1 MMGRKLKGGLMNRF
15 VTTSFIALAVVSASL
30 VTLRAQAKPP
40 QSPPSGGS
48 QRVAVCKLLS
58 TAEVKKHLPW
68 KPLLDQ
74 FPPEEESIGVSGSSC
89 NYPSVMIQVLPGA
102 QGMIDEAKKKGGLEP
117 VTGIG
122 EEAYFHN
129 NLNRYAELYVKS
141 GKYVVTLQ
149 SSWDGKD
156 AAVKSG
162 TLSLAKALVA
172 KLR

>member
-1 MMGRKLKGGLMNRF
+1 MKRL
-15 VTTSFIALAVVSASL
+15 VTSLIIVVVVSASL
-30 VTLRAQAKPP
+30 VSLQAQAKPP
-40 QSPPSGGS
+40 QPAPAGGP
-48 QRVAVCKLLS
+48 QKVAVCKLLP

-74 FPPEEESIGVSGSSC
+74 FPPEEEAVGAWGSSC
-89 NYPSVMIQVLPGA
+89 NYPSVMIQVLPFS
-102 QGMIDEAKKKGGLEP
+102 QQMIDAASKKGRLEP
-117 VTGIG
+117 ISGIG

-141 GKYVVTLQ
+141 GKYLLTLQ

-162 TLSLAKALVA
+162 TLSLAKALLA